1 MGRVKDILI
10 DGYDKSVDNKDLYKI
25 DIHTIDGK
33 VTTIYK
39 NQLDIIDD
47 KYVQHS
53 INGDY
58 ISYSEV
64 TQLHKDDQV
73 KQVIVV
79 SQIFLKHI
87 VKIQV
92 CYNCNKFDLK

>member
-1 MGRVKDILI
+1 MGRVKETLI
-10 DGYDKSVDNKDLYKI
+10 DGYDKSVNNEDIYKI

-39 NQLDIIDD
+39 NQLDIINET
-47 KYVQHS
+47 YIQHS
-53 INGDY
+53 VNGDY

-64 TQLHKDDQV
+64 TQLHKDDKT
-73 KQVIVV
+73 KQVIIV

-92 CYNCNKFDLK
+92 CYNCDKFDFK

>member
-1 MGRVKDILI
+1 MGRVKNILI
-10 DGYDKSVDNKDLYKI
+10 DGYDKSVDNEDLYKI
-25 DIHTIDGK
+25 NIHTIDGK

-47 KYVQHS
+47 QYIQHS

-58 ISYSEV
+58 ISYSEIMR
-64 TQLHKDDQV
+64 LHTDKQV

-92 CYNCNKFDLK
+92 CYNCSKFDLK